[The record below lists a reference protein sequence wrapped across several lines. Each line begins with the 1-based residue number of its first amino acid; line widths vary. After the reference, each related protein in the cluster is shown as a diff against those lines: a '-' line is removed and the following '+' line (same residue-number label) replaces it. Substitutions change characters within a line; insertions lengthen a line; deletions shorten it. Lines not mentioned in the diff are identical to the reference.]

1 MGTRWLPESD
11 GLQNPLSRFHGVN
24 PLVLRFS
31 KETITV
37 SHSRVQV
44 LRVNT
49 LKHAKV
55 TKALTVDPAA
65 QARQGI
71 ARRGRGDTRIR
82 ILLE

>member
-1 MGTRWLPESD
+1 
-11 GLQNPLSRFHGVN
+11 
-24 PLVLRFS
+24 
-31 KETITV
+31 
-37 SHSRVQV
+37 
-44 LRVNT
+44 
-49 LKHAKV
+49 V